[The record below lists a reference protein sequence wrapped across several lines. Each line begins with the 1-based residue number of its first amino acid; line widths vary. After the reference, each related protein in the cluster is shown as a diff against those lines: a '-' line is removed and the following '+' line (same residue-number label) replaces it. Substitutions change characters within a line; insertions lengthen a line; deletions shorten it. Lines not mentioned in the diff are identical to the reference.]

1 MTVVGGARSR
11 TGEFSAGRLANLEPR
26 LRPRRLVRHL
36 RPRQRG
42 EGSGSQG
49 TELSPCSRQ
58 AGQTH
63 LRQRRCSSDRCAR
76 WCFAYAL
83 AKRPSCRAAQI
94 SAASQTR
101 TVTLHRRR
109 RSRGIRLLLAAEGE
123 GLPEVASRF
132 REAPRASHDDAKR
145 PEPERISPQT
155 PTPQQ
160 RDRQCPQRPLER
172 NHPTGLCAA
181 QHALEPPAVPGFVRD
196 ACQESPG
203 ADRERSARRPCEAF
217 PVPDPRAVGRLSPPQ
232 TRQDPRLPLDPILG

>member
-1 MTVVGGARSR
+1 VLVGPVRPVVLRICTGKATV
-11 TGEFSAGRLANLEPR
+11 
-26 LRPRRLVRHL
+26 
-36 RPRQRG
+36 
-42 EGSGSQG
+42 
-49 TELSPCSRQ
+49 LS
-58 AGQTH
+58 
-63 LRQRRCSSDRCAR
+63 RCSDQCCEPDQDGDVA
-76 WCFAYAL
+76 
-83 AKRPSCRAAQI
+83 PS
-94 SAASQTR
+94 T
-101 TVTLHRRR
+101 

-203 ADRERSARRPCEAF
+203 AE
-217 PVPDPRAVGRLSPPQ
+217 RAVCQ
-232 TRQDPRLPLDPILG
+232 APL